1 MSMLSELQGNK
12 HIRPLDGRAPS
23 VAADLGSYEPQE
35 GDNGLVL
42 LAKLLQRVVDGL
54 PIAAGDIQIGAM
66 ELKNAATDDR
76 ALVAAVGGT
85 PTFALATLPVLANAA
100 APTLTEAKLGHLSTD
115 LAGNLRAILATGTN
129 SIGSTKDGGPA
140 WTTVRGASGE
150 PVNSADMTTAAA
162 VTDAPTSGQKLVI
175 DDLLVSTDTAMNVTF
190 LEETSGTVI
199 RGPIYLAAN
208 STTQITLRGLTK
220 LPTVNK
226 KLMCDAS
233 AAGNITV
240 EAVYHS
246 EA

>member
-1 MSMLSELQGNK
+1 MSMLSELQGSK

-23 VAADLGSYEPQE
+23 VAANVASYDPQE

-42 LAKLLQRVVDGL
+42 LAKLLKRM
-54 PIAAGDIQIGAM
+54 AAGILLQALPAGT
-66 ELKNAATDDR
+66 AA
-76 ALVAAVGGT
+76 
-85 PTFALATLPVLANAA
+85 
-100 APTLTEAKLGHLSTD
+100 
-115 LAGNLRAILATGTN
+115 
-129 SIGSTKDGGPA
+129 IGSVKDNGPA
-140 WTTVRGASGE
+140 WTTVRGVAGV

-162 VTDAPTSGQKLVI
+162 VTAAPTSGQKLVI
-175 DDLLVSTDTAMNVTF
+175 DDILVSTDTEMSVTF

-220 LPTVNK
+220 LPVADK

-240 EAVYHS
+240 EVGYHS